1 MKFLFLLLLV
11 NSLAFATTVKWNT
24 LELKI
29 PDAWKAKKVPM
40 PSVSGY
46 FLTSKI
52 NNIERRFFV
61 NTHKPDSFATK
72 LGGDRYFKEYLNGFN
87 YKGKFDCVRD
97 IKKMSYSCHTFVK
110 KNNKWSL
117 KFMYWYQDKER
128 LLVNLDNIE
137 SLGEARSIYSKLKV
151 GVP

>member
-1 MKFLFLLLLV
+1 M
-11 NSLAFATTVKWNT
+11 NSLAFAVTVKWNT

-61 NTHKPDSFATK
+61 SSHKPDSFATK

-137 SLGEARSIYSKLKV
+137 NLGEARSIYSKLKV
-151 GVP
+151 GIP